1 MSTAEQ
7 QTTATAADWQRR
19 LAAIMNMMRETSTHT
34 DPQAMVAA
42 YSRHVARMIPSDG
55 FVAISRRDLPPPKFR
70 ITRYRGWKQQVNP
83 WKQKEL
89 LPLLEGG
96 LLGELLYQGEPRIID
111 ELELAHDDPARDY
124 LAGQRSLM
132 AIPQIDG
139 GVCNNMIISTRCVPA
154 GFDRERFPEIVWT
167 SMLFGRST
175 HNLVLAEQVR
185 EAYEIVDRELQAVGN
200 IQRALLPAQL
210 PEIPTMKLAAHYQT
224 SQRTGGDYYDF
235 FPLPDGRWGIL
246 IADVSGHGTPAA
258 VMMAVTHSIAHMYPG
273 TSSAPSDMLNF
284 VGRHLAKRY
293 TQNVESFVTAFYAIY
308 DPQTRELSY
317 SSAGHNPP
325 RLKRCGAG
333 TITALDGAADYP
345 LGILAD
351 VDYQDE
357 TVLLEPGDQLVFYT
371 DGIIDAAD
379 ATGQLFG
386 LERLDAVVKQCR
398 NEPSEI
404 VQSLL
409 RAVDTFT
416 AGEAASDDRT
426 VVAAR
431 VL

>member
-7 QTTATAADWQRR
+7 QTAAVATDWQRR
-19 LAAIMNMMRETSTHT
+19 LTDIMNMMRETSTHT
-34 DPQAMVAA
+34 DPQSMVAA

-55 FVAISRRDLPPPKFR
+55 FVALSRRDLAPPKFR

-83 WKQKEL
+83 WKQKDL

-96 LLGELLYQGEPRIID
+96 LFGELLYQGEPRIID
-111 ELELAHDDPARDY
+111 DLQLAHDDPAREY

-139 GVCNNMIISTRCVPA
+139 GVCNNMIISTRSVPE

-185 EAYEIVDRELQAVGN
+185 EAYEIVDRELQVVGD
-200 IQRALLPAQL
+200 IQRALLPAEL

-224 SQRTGGDYYDF
+224 SQRAGGDYYDF

-284 VGRHLAKRY
+284 VGRHLARRY

-357 TVLLEPGDQLVFYT
+357 TVLLESGDQLVFYT
-371 DGIIDAAD
+371 DGIIDSAD
-379 ATGQLFG
+379 TTGQLFG
-386 LERLDAVVKQCR
+386 LERLDAVVEQCR

-404 VQSLL
+404 VESLL
-409 RAVDTFT
+409 TAVDAFT
-416 AGEAASDDRT
+416 GGEAASDDRT